1 LYAQRPDELPEP
13 FLAGIATFIDRIFIV
28 FTWLGVMFQ
37 IAIFPLALFEMLQLP
52 AYLVM
57 LLGMGHAFSSKRA
70 AAALG
75 SLGRDNEANQIQVT
89 QMLIELLSTG
99 SEAAQQRAAQALWSL
114 VKENPSAHDA
124 IARAGD
130 PAALVELL
138 IKGIPDA
145 QDYALWSLSLSI
157 SPACQAVVA
166 QSGGVAK
173 LIDKLA
179 DLRVEIQQQAADAL
193 SKLALNNEETRAAI
207 TKQGGVLPLINLIRP
222 DRRPPSPEVVLEN
235 AAKALADL
243 AIDPGARDKIVSA
256 GGIPP
261 LVVLLQERR
270 VPLDGDLSVP

>member
-1 LYAQRPDELPEP
+1 
-13 FLAGIATFIDRIFIV
+13 
-28 FTWLGVMFQ
+28 
-37 IAIFPLALFEMLQLP
+37 
-52 AYLVM
+52 
-57 LLGMGHAFSSKRA
+57 
-70 AAALG
+70 
-75 SLGRDNEANQIQVT
+75 
-89 QMLIELLSTG
+89 
-99 SEAAQQRAAQALWSL
+99 
-114 VKENPSAHDA
+114 
-124 IARAGD
+124 
-130 PAALVELL
+130 LVELL